1 VAESAAELRGESGL
15 SGMGAVV
22 GATAPQH
29 LGRLRE
35 LMPDSVF
42 LIPGIGAQ
50 GGEPEDLAPALAAGR
65 PASVLVA
72 AARSIGGADD
82 PGAAAEELRSAVWAL
97 GT

>member
-1 VAESAAELRGESGL
+1 MAESAGDLAGGSGL
-15 SGMGAVV
+15 SGLGAVV

-50 GGEPEDLAPALAAGR
+50 GGKPDDLGPALAAGR

-72 AARSIGGADD
+72 ASRSIAGADD
-82 PGAAAEELRSAVWAL
+82 PGAAAEELREAVWSL
-97 GT
+97 I